1 MSDAPIS
8 MSFSLNQAVINT
20 AIAAALPGLLRE
32 LQFNYTSG
40 RAPNGLTADV
50 TVTEAMIRKAVENY
64 ARRTV
69 AATFTHFSI
78 DFQATRGEDGITAN
92 VTASNAP
99 IEAEADEAPI
109 KAPAISEPAAE
120 AASVKEEGTFE
131 EDDSGNTEAVVL
143 TSDATPN
150 APAVGRS
157 KLFGDLKRPD
167 NSVE

>member
-20 AIAAALPGLLRE
+20 AIAAALPGLLKE

-40 RAPNGLTADV
+40 RAPKGLTADV
-50 TVTEAMIRKAVENY
+50 TLTEAMIRKAVENY

-69 AATFTHFSI
+69 AATFSHFAI

-92 VTASNAP
+92 ITASSAP
-99 IEAEADEAPI
+99 IGASEVEEAPRASAPVSQEATVIEEDPFEEDEAEADAP
-109 KAPAISEPAAE
+109 
-120 AASVKEEGTFE
+120 VMTT
-131 EDDSGNTEAVVL
+131 DT
-143 TSDATPN
+143 TPN

-167 NSVE
+167 NSGE